1 MENLNEE
8 DCRSCFRSCADR
20 IARGCQLKDEK
31 PVSKSAAPV
40 AEKVVKKEV
49 KKSEKEV
56 TLEAL
61 SGEVRSLRFRVKRLE
76 DVARAHGLAQ

>member
-1 MENLNEE
+1 MKKIVAVVSALALTV
-8 DCRSCFRSCADR
+8 SLA
-20 IARGCQLKDEK
+20 ACQLKDEK

>member
-1 MENLNEE
+1 MKKIVAVVSALALTV
-8 DCRSCFRSCADR
+8 SLA
-20 IARGCQLKDEK
+20 ACQVKDEK
-31 PVSKSAAPV
+31 SVSKSAAPV

-56 TLEAL
+56 SLDAL
-61 SGEVRSLRFRVKRLE
+61 LVDVRNLRFRVKRLE